1 MPDRTTTTTTT
12 TVVKIGG
19 STLGSQDTSLHD
31 VVALHREGL
40 RPVVVHGGG
49 AMITDWLGKME
60 IESTFVDGL
69 RSTSEDA
76 IRVVV
81 GVLRGVVNT
90 QLVAEIVGLGGNAVG
105 VSGVD
110 GGAVK
115 ARRYDGRLGYV
126 GEVTEV
132 DATFIESLLEAGVI
146 PVIAPIGLEAPSQPL
161 NINADTVAGEVAR
174 ALRADSLVFLTDVDG
189 LLDASKTLITEV
201 SPARA
206 AELRAD
212 GVLSGG
218 MIPKLDAC
226 FRAAEVGVRAFIAN
240 GTQPATLRRIA
251 SGEAVGTRI
260 TE

>member
-1 MPDRTTTTTTT
+1 MATT

-19 STLGSQDTSLHD
+19 STLGSQDTSLED

-49 AMITDWLGKME
+49 AMITDWLGKMQ

-69 RSTSEDA
+69 RSTSEA
-76 IRVVV
+76 ALAVVV
-81 GVLRGVVNT
+81 GVLRGVVNV
-90 QLVAEIVGLGGNAVG
+90 QLVGEIVGLGGNAVG

-115 ARRYDGRLGYV
+115 ARRYDERLGYV

-132 DATFIESLLEAGVI
+132 DGTFVQSLLDAGVI
-146 PVIAPIGLEAPSQPL
+146 PVIAPIGLEPPSQPL

-189 LLDASKTLITEV
+189 LLDGSKALITEV
-201 SPARA
+201 GPARA
-206 AELRAD
+206 AELRAE

-251 SGEAVGTRI
+251 RGEAVGTRI
-260 TE
+260 TD